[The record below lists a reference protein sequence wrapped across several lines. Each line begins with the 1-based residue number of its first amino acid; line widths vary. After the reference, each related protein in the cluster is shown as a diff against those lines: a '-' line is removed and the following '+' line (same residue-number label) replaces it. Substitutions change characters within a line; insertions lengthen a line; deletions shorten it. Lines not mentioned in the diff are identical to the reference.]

1 MYFVTDDSQLFQ
13 VNNNFKICFE
23 TDRFLI
29 QILQLNQFQVN
40 QNYQKKVTKIQII
53 V

>member
-23 TDRFLI
+23 TDRFLR
-29 QILQLNQFQVN
+29 QILQLNQFSQP
-40 QNYQKKVTKIQII
+40 KLSKESH
-53 V
+53 